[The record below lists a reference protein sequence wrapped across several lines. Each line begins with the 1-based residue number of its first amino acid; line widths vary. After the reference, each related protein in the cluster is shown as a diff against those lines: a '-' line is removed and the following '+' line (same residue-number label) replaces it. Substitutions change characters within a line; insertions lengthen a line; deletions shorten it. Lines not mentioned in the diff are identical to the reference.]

1 MLSLLPRAMASST
14 SSAAAS
20 AAVLPE
26 TDSGYLE
33 AARPLRQFLAILQT
47 TSLDTTSHRPSLAS
61 MRNSSLSVRSMTV
74 TSGSAITYGFR

>member
-1 MLSLLPRAMASST
+1 MLSLLPREMASST

-20 AAVLPE
+20 VAVLPE

-33 AARPLRQFLAILQT
+33 AARPLRQFLVILQA

-61 MRNSSLSVRSMTV
+61 IRNSSLSDRSMTV